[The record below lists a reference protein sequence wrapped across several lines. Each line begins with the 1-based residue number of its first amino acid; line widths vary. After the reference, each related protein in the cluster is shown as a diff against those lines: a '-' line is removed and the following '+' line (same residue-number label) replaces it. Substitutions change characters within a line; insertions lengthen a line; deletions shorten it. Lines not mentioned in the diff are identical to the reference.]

1 MAEKTVKSTVTVK
14 DTVTVSAAVKKKTP
28 RVGRRTKSYE
38 KRQNRL
44 GYGFMLP
51 WIIGFVIFTLAPF
64 VATIVLSFCNVSTNV
79 TGYDITF
86 AGWSNYYT
94 AFFRNTEFVPALG
107 AFIAMVVPYTF
118 VIIIVSFF
126 LAYLLNKIQ
135 VGKGLMRTIYFL
147 PVIIMSGPV
156 MSQILDKADDAVQM
170 AQGMNSGYDGVFILE
185 MIRSYS
191 PQIAR
196 FMGDVFDQL
205 TMILWFTGIPIVL
218 FVSGLQR
225 INISL
230 YEAAKID
237 MANEWQILWKIT
249 IPMIK
254 PTALVATIFTIA
266 QLGTYDTSAIYS
278 LIKTATGNTNG
289 GFGFAATYSWIYC
302 IIVLIIIGLGC
313 LIFKERQPRRRDIW

>member
-1 MAEKTVKSTVTVK
+1 MAEK
-14 DTVTVSAAVKKKTP
+14 KTK
-28 RVGRRTKSYE
+28 RTKGGRTKGYE

-44 GYGFMLP
+44 GYAFMAP
-51 WIIGFVIFTLAPF
+51 WIIGFLIFTFIPF
-64 VATIVLSFCNVSTNV
+64 IATLVLSFCNVSTNV
-79 TGYDITF
+79 TGYAISYT
-86 AGWSNYYT
+86 GWDNYYT
-94 AFFRNTEFVPALG
+94 AFFRNTEFVPALLSFLG
-107 AFIAMVVPYTF
+107 MVIPYTF
-118 VIIIVSFF
+118 VILVVSFVM
-126 LAYLLNKIQ
+126 AYLLNKIE

-156 MSQILDKADDAVQM
+156 MGQILDTANETVQA
-170 AQGMNSGYDGVFILE
+170 AQGMYNGYEGVFILD

-191 PQIAR
+191 PRVAV
-196 FMGDVFDQL
+196 FMEGIFDQL

-225 INISL
+225 INTSL

-254 PTALVATIFTIA
+254 PTALVAVIFTIA

-278 LIKTATGNTNG
+278 LIKTATDNTSG
-289 GFGFAATYSWIYC
+289 GLGFAATYSWIYC
-302 IIVLIIIGLGC
+302 ILVLIVIGLAF
-313 LIFKERQPRRRDIW
+313 LIFKDRQPKRRDIW

>member
-1 MAEKTVKSTVTVK
+1 MAKKL
-14 DTVTVSAAVKKKTP
+14 AAVKEKTP
-28 RVGRRTKSYE
+28 PAGRRAKSYE

-51 WIIGFVIFTLAPF
+51 WIIGFAIFTLVPF
-64 VATIVLSFCNVSTNV
+64 GATIVLSFCNVNTNV

-156 MSQILDKADDAVQM
+156 MSQILDEADETVQM
-170 AQGMNSGYDGVFILE
+170 AQGMGGGYEGVFILE

-196 FMGDVFDQL
+196 FMGDIFDQL

-302 IIVLIIIGLGC
+302 IIVLIVIGLGC

>member
-1 MAEKTVKSTVTVK
+1 MAEKTVST
-14 DTVTVSAAVKKKTP
+14 AVKEKTP
-28 RVGRRTKSYE
+28 RRGRRTKSYE

-51 WIIGFVIFTLAPF
+51 WIIGFVIFTLVPF
-64 VATIVLSFCNVSTNV
+64 GATIVLSFCNVTTNV
-79 TGYDITF
+79 TGYNITF

-135 VGKGLMRTIYFL
+135 AGKGLMRTIYFL

-170 AQGMNSGYDGVFILE
+170 AQGMSSGYEGVFILE

-289 GFGFAATYSWIYC
+289 GFGIAAAYSWIYC

-313 LIFKERQPRRRDIW
+313 LVFKERQPRRRDIW

>member
-1 MAEKTVKSTVTVK
+1 MAEKTVK
-14 DTVTVSAAVKKKTP
+14 KTAL
-28 RVGRRTKSYE
+28 RKSGRTKSYE

-51 WIIGFVIFTLAPF
+51 WIIGFVIFTLVPF
-64 VATIVLSFCNVSTNV
+64 GATIALSFCNVSTNV
-79 TGYDITF
+79 TGYDISF

-94 AFFRNTEFVPALG
+94 AFFRNTEFVPALL

-156 MSQILDKADDAVQM
+156 MSQILDQADEAVQM
-170 AQGMNSGYDGVFILE
+170 AQGTGTGYEGVFILE

-196 FMGDVFDQL
+196 FMGDIFDQL

>member
-1 MAEKTVKSTVTVK
+1 MADKAVGKAAKEK
-14 DTVTVSAAVKKKTP
+14 AVKEISL
-28 RVGRRTKSYE
+28 RRGRRAPSYE

-51 WIIGFVIFTLAPF
+51 WIIGFVVFTLIPF
-64 VATIVLSFCNVSTNV
+64 AATIVLSFCNVSTNV

-126 LAYLLNKIQ
+126 MAYLLNKIQ

-156 MSQILDKADDAVQM
+156 MSQILDQADEAVQM
-170 AQGMNSGYDGVFILE
+170 AQGMNGGYEGVFILE

-191 PQIAR
+191 PRIAG

-225 INISL
+225 INGSL

-266 QLGTYDTSAIYS
+266 QLGTYDTSAIYA
-278 LIKTATGNTNG
+278 LIKTATANTNG

>member
-1 MAEKTVKSTVTVK
+1 MAEK
-14 DTVTVSAAVKKKTP
+14 AVKKAVKEKTP
-28 RVGRRTKSYE
+28 RRSRRAPSYE

-51 WIIGFVIFTLAPF
+51 WIIGFLVFTLIPF
-64 VATIVLSFCNVSTNV
+64 GATIVLSFCNVSTNV

-86 AGWSNYYT
+86 AGGSNYYT

-126 LAYLLNKIQ
+126 MAYLLNKIEA
-135 VGKGLMRTIYFL
+135 GKGLMRTIYFL

-156 MSQILDKADDAVQM
+156 MSQILDQADEAVQM
-170 AQGMNSGYDGVFILE
+170 AQGMNSGYEGVFILE

-191 PQIAR
+191 PRLAG
-196 FMGDVFDQL
+196 FMGNIFDQL

-225 INISL
+225 INGSL

-266 QLGTYDTSAIYS
+266 QLGTYDTSAIYE
-278 LIKTATGNTNG
+278 LIKTATANTNG

>member
-1 MAEKTVKSTVTVK
+1 MAEKAGKK
-14 DTVTVSAAVKKKTP
+14 AVKEKAVKEISL
-28 RVGRRTKSYE
+28 RRGRRAPSYE

-51 WIIGFVIFTLAPF
+51 WIIGFVVFTLIPF
-64 VATIVLSFCNVSTNV
+64 GATIALSFCNVSTNV

-86 AGWSNYYT
+86 AGGSNYYT

-126 LAYLLNKIQ
+126 MAYLLNKIE

-156 MSQILDKADDAVQM
+156 MSQILDQADEAVQM
-170 AQGMNSGYDGVFILE
+170 AQGMNGGYEGVFILE

-191 PQIAR
+191 PKIAG
-196 FMGDVFDQL
+196 FMGNVFDQL

-225 INISL
+225 INGSL

-254 PTALVATIFTIA
+254 PTALVDTIFTIA
-266 QLGTYDTSAIYS
+266 QLGTYETSAIYA
-278 LIKTATGNTNG
+278 LIKTATANTNG

-313 LIFKERQPRRRDIW
+313 LIFRERQPRRRDIW

>member
-1 MAEKTVKSTVTVK
+1 MADKAVGKAAKEK
-14 DTVTVSAAVKKKTP
+14 AVKEISL
-28 RVGRRTKSYE
+28 RRGRRTPSYE

-51 WIIGFVIFTLAPF
+51 WIIGFVVFTLIPF
-64 VATIVLSFCNVSTNV
+64 AATIVLSFCNVSTNV

-126 LAYLLNKIQ
+126 MAYLLNKIQ

-156 MSQILDKADDAVQM
+156 MSQILDQADEAVQM
-170 AQGMNSGYDGVFILE
+170 AQGMNSGYEGVFILE

-191 PQIAR
+191 PRIAG

-225 INISL
+225 INGSL

-266 QLGTYDTSAIYS
+266 QLGTYDTSAIYA
-278 LIKTATGNTNG
+278 LIKTATANTNG

>member
-1 MAEKTVKSTVTVK
+1 MADKAVGKAAKEK
-14 DTVTVSAAVKKKTP
+14 AVKEISL
-28 RVGRRTKSYE
+28 RRGRRAPSYE

-51 WIIGFVIFTLAPF
+51 WIIGFVVFTLIPF
-64 VATIVLSFCNVSTNV
+64 AATIVLSFCNVSTNV

-126 LAYLLNKIQ
+126 MAYLLNKIQ

-156 MSQILDKADDAVQM
+156 MSQILDQADEAVQM
-170 AQGMNSGYDGVFILE
+170 AQGMNSGYEGVFILE

-191 PQIAR
+191 PRIAG

-225 INISL
+225 INGSL

-266 QLGTYDTSAIYS
+266 QLGTYDTSAIYA
-278 LIKTATGNTNG
+278 LIKTATANTNG

>member
-1 MAEKTVKSTVTVK
+1 MAEKTVST
-14 DTVTVSAAVKKKTP
+14 AVKEKTP
-28 RVGRRTKSYE
+28 RRGRRTKSYE

-51 WIIGFVIFTLAPF
+51 WIIGFVIFTLVPF
-64 VATIVLSFCNVSTNV
+64 GATIVLSFCNVTTNV
-79 TGYDITF
+79 TGYNITF

-135 VGKGLMRTIYFL
+135 AGKGLMRTIYFL

-170 AQGMNSGYDGVFILE
+170 AQGMSSGYEGVFILE

-289 GFGFAATYSWIYC
+289 GFGFAAAYSWIYC

>member
-1 MAEKTVKSTVTVK
+1 MADRKR
-14 DTVTVSAAVKKKTP
+14 KKT
-28 RVGRRTKSYE
+28 SYE
-38 KRQNRL
+38 RRQNRL
-44 GYGFMLP
+44 GYAFMLP
-51 WIIGFVIFTLAPF
+51 WIIGFLIFTLIPF
-64 VATIVLSFCNVSTNV
+64 AVTIALSFCNVSTNV
-79 TGYDITF
+79 TGYDISF
-86 AGWSNYYT
+86 VGGSNYYT
-94 AFFRNTEFVPALG
+94 AFFKNTEFLPALG
-107 AFIAMVVPYTF
+107 GFIVMAVPYTF
-118 VIIIVSFF
+118 VIIIVSFVM
-126 LAYLLNKIQ
+126 AYLLNKIEI
-135 VGKGLMRTIYFL
+135 GKGLMRTIYFL

-156 MSQILDKADDAVQM
+156 MSQILDKADEAVQM
-170 AQGMNSGYDGVFILE
+170 AQGIQSGYDGVFIME

-196 FMGDVFDQL
+196 FMEGIFDQL

-225 INISL
+225 INSSL

-249 IPMIK
+249 IPMIR

-278 LIKTATGNTNG
+278 LIKTATNNTNG

-302 IIVLIIIGLGC
+302 IVVLVMIGLAC

>member
-1 MAEKTVKSTVTVK
+1 
-14 DTVTVSAAVKKKTP
+14 
-28 RVGRRTKSYE
+28 
-38 KRQNRL
+38 
-44 GYGFMLP
+44 MLP
-51 WIIGFVIFTLAPF
+51 WIIGFLIFTLVPF
-64 VATIVLSFCNVSTNV
+64 VATIVLSFCNVSTNI
-79 TGYDITF
+79 TGYDISF
-86 AGWSNYYT
+86 AGGSNYYT
-94 AFFRNTEFVPALG
+94 AFFKNTEFIPALG
-107 AFIAMVVPYTF
+107 EFIAMAIPYTF
-118 VIIIVSFF
+118 VIIIVSFVM
-126 LAYLLNKIQ
+126 AYLLNKIE

-170 AQGMNSGYDGVFILE
+170 AQGMQGGYDGVFILE

-196 FMGDVFDQL
+196 FMEGVFDQL

-278 LIKTATGNTNG
+278 LIKTATSNTNG

-302 IIVLIIIGLGC
+302 IVVLIMIGLAC

>member
-1 MAEKTVKSTVTVK
+1 MAEKTVTT
-14 DTVTVSAAVKKKTP
+14 AVKEKTP
-28 RVGRRTKSYE
+28 RRGRRTKSYE

-51 WIIGFVIFTLAPF
+51 WIIGFVVFTLVPF
-64 VATIVLSFCNVSTNV
+64 GATIVLSFCNVNTNV

-135 VGKGLMRTIYFL
+135 AGKGLMRTIYFL

>member
-1 MAEKTVKSTVTVK
+1 
-14 DTVTVSAAVKKKTP
+14 
-28 RVGRRTKSYE
+28 
-38 KRQNRL
+38 
-44 GYGFMLP
+44 MLP
-51 WIIGFVIFTLAPF
+51 WIIGFLIFTLVPF
-64 VATIVLSFCNVSTNV
+64 VATIALSFCNVSTNI
-79 TGYDITF
+79 TGYDISF
-86 AGWSNYYT
+86 AGGSNYYT
-94 AFFRNTEFVPALG
+94 AFFKNTEFIPALG
-107 AFIAMVVPYTF
+107 EFMAMAIPYTF
-118 VIIIVSFF
+118 VIIIVSFVM
-126 LAYLLNKIQ
+126 AYLLNKIE

-170 AQGMNSGYDGVFILE
+170 AQGMQGGYDGVFILE

-196 FMGDVFDQL
+196 FMEGVFDQL

-278 LIKTATGNTNG
+278 LIKTATSNTNG

-302 IIVLIIIGLGC
+302 IVVLIMIGLAC